1 MPVFAVAGAQSLAPH
16 LFVTAPTTRQRSAVQ
31 SCAEPVGAPS
41 AIPPIIINP
50 FNYHVP
56 LPAIDPRWTPP
67 GPPLTWPARPARL
80 LC

>member
-1 MPVFAVAGAQSLAPH
+1 MPVLAVAGAQSLAPH
-16 LFVTAPTTRQRSAVQ
+16 LLSNLGYTRQRSAVQ

-50 FNYHVP
+50 FQYHVP
-56 LPAIDPRWTPP
+56 LPAIDPRWIPP

-80 LC
+80 M

>member
-1 MPVFAVAGAQSLAPH
+1 MLVTAAIGDQSLSLH
-16 LFVTAPTTRQRSAVQ
+16 HCRITRQRSAVK

-50 FNYHVP
+50 YNYRVP

-67 GPPLTWPARPARL
+67 GPPLTWPARPAMSM
-80 LC
+80 C